1 MSKPMLYVMRTFF
14 ALELLVAV
22 VFTPTLRAI
31 RLIPF
36 WLIAWAI
43 MEIGNTIKTRKET
56 NRKEAEV

>member
-22 VFTPTLRAI
+22 VFTPTLKAI

-43 MEIGNTIKTRKET
+43 MEIIKAIKAQKDT

>member
-22 VFTPTLRAI
+22 VFTPTLKAI
-31 RLIPF
+31 KLIPF

-43 MEIGNTIKTRKET
+43 MEIAKVIKAQKDT